1 MYKSLMVKL
10 KSFLIY
16 IFVNISFC
24 IYLFIFDNEINKMYS
39 SDYQFGFVKNIEI
52 FEYYYYIKY
61 FFVFYGSFIMDND
74 FYKINCKY
82 FLLKIYLSL
91 FNSILLILLYLI
103 LKEMIL
109 YRLMLFQNNYLI
121 LELIFVLLILPIFS
135 IFLTKLSYYVLINY
149 NLISIKQC
157 NFNIYIFMKLKS
169 ILSYMKYPVLGHMIY
184 IFICLVIGWLSEYN
198 KSFIFLEKNIVLKNN
213 QSDYLIPYYFFS
225 LLTSIPACVS
235 FFIIKKVL

>member
-82 FLLKIYLSL
+82 FY
-91 FNSILLILLYLI
+91 
-103 LKEMIL
+103 
-109 YRLMLFQNNYLI
+109 
-121 LELIFVLLILPIFS
+121 
-135 IFLTKLSYYVLINY
+135 
-149 NLISIKQC
+149 
-157 NFNIYIFMKLKS
+157 
-169 ILSYMKYPVLGHMIY
+169 
-184 IFICLVIGWLSEYN
+184 
-198 KSFIFLEKNIVLKNN
+198 
-213 QSDYLIPYYFFS
+213 
-225 LLTSIPACVS
+225 
-235 FFIIKKVL
+235 